1 MNRNSLYYLEHLD
14 AFEIMES
21 HIMDRVMQEYW
32 QSNLDASGNLLEAS
46 TAYGILTHRTDR
58 YQYDYEQRNRFYAPR
73 DQKLIR
79 PNKLSFNVMI
89 RSMQV
94 RYFLEV
100 FIYFVLSVSLQLSIT
115 GFSEEYN
122 KMLFDMNNVSVEPIE
137 GRTELENIEAR
148 TSPFIA
154 IY

>member
-1 MNRNSLYYLEHLD
+1 
-14 AFEIMES
+14 
-21 HIMDRVMQEYW
+21 
-32 QSNLDASGNLLEAS
+32 
-46 TAYGILTHRTDR
+46 
-58 YQYDYEQRNRFYAPR
+58 
-73 DQKLIR
+73 
-79 PNKLSFNVMI
+79 MI

-148 TSPFIA
+148 TNPFIA